1 MSAAT
6 DTVGD
11 HRGWYALLGV
21 DPSADE
27 NEIRRAYKA
36 AARRWHPDVNPS
48 PGAAD
53 VMRELNEAVS
63 VLTDP
68 VLRHEYDCTAAPV
81 DHGITFDP
89 VVADLGEK
97 RQGSVATVTVAVH
110 CVTEPDDID
119 VDRLAGTWWSA
130 DMRVPDRGAA
140 LLEIVITADTAGAG
154 TFSDTIVL
162 KAGDTEHRLD
172 LRLTVLPATAAGRA
186 VSGVMRRVDGVV
198 GSFRTRLRKSLDPRR
213 MRGANRNWRTGPATY
228 ARIGLPLCLLWG
240 FLPQMVTHSYGIIS
254 RIVGIDVP
262 GLFHLTD
269 ALAPW
274 ATTMGVVLFI
284 VTFGATKAG
293 PVLRA
298 VSLVVATTGW
308 VIGALC
314 ALWIAAAVLYVA
326 AIVAVLVFVFSVLLG

>member
-6 DTVGD
+6 GTVGD

-48 PGAAD
+48 PDAANI
-53 VMRELNEAVS
+53 MRELNEAVS

-68 VLRHEYDCTAAPV
+68 VLRHEYDRTAAPV

-89 VVADLGEK
+89 VVANLGEK
-97 RQGSVATVTVAVH
+97 RQGSAATVTVTVH
-110 CVTEPDDID
+110 CASEPDDID
-119 VDRLAGTWWSA
+119 VDRLNGTWWSA
-130 DMRVPDRGAA
+130 DMSVPERGPA
-140 LLEIVITADTAGAG
+140 LLEITITADTTKVG
-154 TFSDTIVL
+154 TFTDTIVL
-162 KAGDTEHRLD
+162 TAGDTEHRLD
-172 LRLTVLPATAAGRA
+172 LQMTVLPATPAARA
-186 VSGVMRRVDGVV
+186 VTGLTRRVDRSI
-198 GSFRTRLRKSLDPRR
+198 GSFVARLRHSLHPRR
-213 MRGANRNWRTGPATY
+213 LRGAGRNWRTGPATY

-262 GLFHLTD
+262 QLFLLTN
-269 ALAPW
+269 AVAPW
-274 ATTMGVVLFI
+274 ATVTGVVLFV

-293 PVLRA
+293 AALRA

-308 VIGALC
+308 FIGALC
-314 ALWIAAAVLYVA
+314 ALWVAAAVLYVA
-326 AIVAVLVFVFSVLLG
+326 AIVAVLVLVFSVLLG